1 MPANRAAGYEAGQSV
16 CMGKGLA
23 PFPIQA
29 GPYLITGCSTGA
41 GSGGG
46 AFPFPL
52 PIQSV
57 AQPLRLATASTATI
71 AINIL
76 LIKQS
81 FPRGRNSRYNRHK

>member
-41 GSGGG
+41 GAG
-46 AFPFPL
+46 ALPFPL

-57 AQPLRLATASTATI
+57 AQPLKLAMASTATI